1 MSHRSEFFAQQSL
14 DPTAQATPEIVID
27 GTPVPSWDLV
37 PKADHYQPTRGG
49 YAIGY
54 RKPEGPTNRRFSLFT
69 LILGGK
75 S

>member
-14 DPTAQATPEIVID
+14 GPTAQTAPETVIEGIPTPA
-27 GTPVPSWDLV
+27 WDLV
-37 PKADHYQPTRGG
+37 PKADHYRPTHGG

-54 RKPEGPTNRRFSLFT
+54 RKPEAKRRGLLT